1 MSGAGGKD
9 EMDIRYKMD
18 VGNIVVL
25 GRNDFYLQG
34 IDYPPGGVVE
44 SDDFKAGLMAACRF
58 FVPYIVDTRRDAIVA
73 KNGALGSD
81 WATRT
86 KIAQN
91 GAGFIERTNRFVKMD
106 F

>member
-1 MSGAGGKD
+1 MSGAGNANEKD
-9 EMDIRYKMD
+9 IFDGLEAN
-18 VGNIVVL
+18 NIVVR
-25 GRNDFYLQG
+25 GRREYYLYLPDHPTTGEPLSYDF
-34 IDYPPGGVVE
+34 IMGV
-44 SDDFKAGLMAACRF
+44 KAACNF
-58 FVPYIVDTRRDAIVA
+58 LIPYIVDARRDAIVA

>member
-18 VGNIVVL
+18 AGNIVIL

-34 IDYPPGGVVE
+34 IDYPSGGIVE

-58 FVPYIVDTRRDAIVA
+58 LVPYIVDARRDAIVA
-73 KNGALGSD
+73 RDGAIGGD
-81 WATRT
+81 WPTLT

-91 GAGFIERTNRFVKMD
+91 GAGFISRTDKFVKMK